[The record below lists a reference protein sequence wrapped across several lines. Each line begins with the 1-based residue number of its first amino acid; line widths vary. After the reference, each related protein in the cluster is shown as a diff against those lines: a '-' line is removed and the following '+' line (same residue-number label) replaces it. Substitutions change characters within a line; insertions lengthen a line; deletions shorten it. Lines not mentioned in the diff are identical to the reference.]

1 MGGLMF
7 KGIGDK
13 LSCLVRQ
20 TPQSGSNY
28 PPIVLTYCIHKVISL
43 NYNYRLFTDPVC
55 LLWPPCCLF
64 YQNQIIVN

>member
-1 MGGLMF
+1 MF

-28 PPIVLTYCIHKVISL
+28 PPHRSNLLYSQSNIIKLQLQTIH
-43 NYNYRLFTDPVC
+43 
-55 LLWPPCCLF
+55 
-64 YQNQIIVN
+64 